1 MEQYLV
7 KQKFDELEVSR
18 GKETEDNIL
27 NLATKLTEVDL
38 VKWALFLV
46 MMKMT

>member
-1 MEQYLV
+1 MVQYLV

-27 NLATKLTEVDL
+27 NLATKLTEVDP
-38 VKWALFLV
+38 VKWSLFLV